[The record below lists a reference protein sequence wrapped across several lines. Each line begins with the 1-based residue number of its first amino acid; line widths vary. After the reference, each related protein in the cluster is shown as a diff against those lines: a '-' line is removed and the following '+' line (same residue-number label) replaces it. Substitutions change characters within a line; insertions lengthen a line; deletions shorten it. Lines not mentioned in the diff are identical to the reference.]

1 MRERQK
7 AKVQTMAPLM
17 AAVLSGML
25 VAVIARL
32 LVGVLLAAVYAI
44 VPVYCG
50 RHAHPRGRYSP
61 RLTLPL

>member
-32 LVGVLLAAVYAI
+32 LVGVLLAAV
-44 VPVYCG
+44 
-50 RHAHPRGRYSP
+50 
-61 RLTLPL
+61 